1 MISIILFGSRKIKE
15 QKRMNLSRR
24 WVQRTIIHCTS
35 KMVMAI
41 AATNSAMTDVTP
53 HFVLVAGVVAA
64 GVDDWDFEGR
74 HVAQIVEMVDVK
86 LGLEAEDI

>member
-1 MISIILFGSRKIKE
+1 MI
-15 QKRMNLSRR
+15 
-24 WVQRTIIHCTS
+24 T
-35 KMVMAI
+35 AI
-41 AATNSAMTDVTP
+41 ATTNSAMTDVTP

-86 LGLEAEDI
+86 LGLEAEDIQFGEVHPPKLDSFYHSPTGPLTPSALVKL